1 MAMNGRPLDGIRVL
15 DLTNMFAGPFCTY
28 QLALLGAEVIKIERP
43 GRGDLARRHGPV
55 PELNE
60 AGLGVAFLSQN
71 AGKKSLELDVRT
83 EDGER
88 QFLELVAN
96 SDVLVENLRPGALGK
111 YGFPWER
118 LRGINSGLVY
128 CAITGFG
135 QTGPMSV
142 IPAYDQVIQG
152 LSGMM
157 TITGR
162 PGDGPLRVGFPVCD
176 SVAGLNAA
184 LGVVAAL
191 QARERTGEGCHLD
204 VSMLECSVAAMT
216 WEIANWL
223 HAGVAPGPMGDQ
235 NPTAAPSGTFRT
247 GDGLL
252 NIACNSADQFTRLC
266 RVLGR
271 DDLVTDER
279 FGSGDLRKCHRE
291 ALNSEIGATLA
302 QRPAPAWEKE
312 LQAAGVPAARILDIA
327 EAVELD
333 QLDHRGFFADL
344 KFPPA
349 ADGVM
354 RGHGAGLLFDQR
366 PLPPTGPPPELGEHN
381 ASIAEWLASVSEGAE
396 RE

>member
-1 MAMNGRPLDGIRVL
+1 MNGRPLDGIRVL

-43 GRGDLARRHGPV
+43 GRGDLARRLGPV
-55 PELNE
+55 PELNA

-71 AGKKSLELDVRT
+71 AGKKSVELDVRT
-83 EDGER
+83 AEGER

-96 SDVLVENLRPGALGK
+96 SDVLVENLRPGNLSK

-118 LRGINSGLVY
+118 LHGINSGLVY

-142 IPAYDQVIQG
+142 IPAYDQVVQG

-191 QARERTGEGCHLD
+191 HARARTGEGCHLD

-216 WEIANWL
+216 WEVGNWL
-223 HAGVAPGPMGDQ
+223 HAGIAPGPMGDQ

-252 NIACNSADQFTRLC
+252 NISCNSANQFIRLC

-279 FGSGDLRKCHRE
+279 FVSADLRKCHRE
-291 ALNSEIGATLA
+291 ALNGEIGATLVH
-302 QRPAPAWEKE
+302 RPAPAWEKE

-327 EAVELD
+327 ETVQLD

-344 KFPPA
+344 AFSRA

-366 PLPPTGPPPELGEHN
+366 PLTPTGPPPELGEHN
-381 ASIAEWLASVSEGAE
+381 TSIAEWLASVS
-396 RE
+396 REIDHE